1 MLPSTGKTTSVS
13 LAASAFAVNEQDI
26 TVSFTYQY
34 ARPAITADCIIF
46 KQTEE
51 DLEVL
56 LIQRGN
62 EPFKGMWAF
71 PGGFAEVGECLE
83 ETARREL
90 EEETGLTNIPL
101 LQLQA
106 FSNPDRDPREHVITV
121 AYYAVIDVE
130 KQKITAASDAS
141 AVDWVSVSALP
152 ELAFDHKEILCYALN
167 HIEKGNLLK
176 T

>member
-1 MLPSTGKTTSVS
+1 MTH
-13 LAASAFAVNEQDI
+13 
-26 TVSFTYQY
+26 TYKY
-34 ARPAITADCIIF
+34 ARPAVTADCIIF
-46 KQTEE
+46 QRTDEGLK
-51 DLEVL
+51 VL

-90 EEETGLTNIPL
+90 EEETGLTNVPL
-101 LQLQA
+101 KQLQA

-121 AYYAVIDVE
+121 AFYAVIDLKVRG
-130 KQKITAASDAS
+130 ISASSDAS
-141 AVDWVSVSALP
+141 AVGWFSDSKLP
-152 ELAFDHKEILCYALN
+152 ELAFDHQEILSIALKS
-167 HIEKGNLLK
+167 IEDLSQ